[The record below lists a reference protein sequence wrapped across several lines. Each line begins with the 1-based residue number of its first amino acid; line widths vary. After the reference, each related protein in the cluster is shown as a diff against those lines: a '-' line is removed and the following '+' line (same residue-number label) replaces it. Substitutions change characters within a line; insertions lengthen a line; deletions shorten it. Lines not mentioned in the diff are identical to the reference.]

1 MLRTTARPTRPLG
14 GVVILASALLSACA
28 CRAHVPDVPGD
39 LDTDRL
45 CGIVAAAVRDDPA
58 VLSEIARPFRI
69 ERNRLRWDQN
79 GVYVPQ
85 STCFIEERGFFL
97 ARPGV
102 VPRDG
107 YPSFTPLRQCVYR
120 YRIIG

>member
-1 MLRTTARPTRPLG
+1 MLRTAARATTLLG
-14 GVVILASALLSACA
+14 GAVMLATAMLSACV

-39 LDTDRL
+39 LDADRL
-45 CGIVAAAVRDDPA
+45 CGMVAAAVRDDPA
-58 VLSEIARPFRI
+58 VRSEIARQFRI
-69 ERNRLRWDQN
+69 ERKRLRWDGD

-107 YPSFTPLRQCVYR
+107 YRSFTPVRQCVYR
-120 YRIIG
+120 YRVAG